1 MFYRTIRILLIAST
15 MLLLIGIAQPL
26 TAQTTSPSSVN
37 VTPAT
42 PAAGS
47 DCDQMLA
54 KTLADLDAKDI
65 QLKSRDEQIVNFKE
79 RLAKQDERFVEVL
92 KILQEY
98 AGLDSKQK
106 KGFWATVKK
115 KLVGFIDE
123 VTEPSTLKEI
133 MLIITLIRAGK

>member
-1 MFYRTIRILLIAST
+1 
-15 MLLLIGIAQPL
+15 
-26 TAQTTSPSSVN
+26 
-37 VTPAT
+37 
-42 PAAGS
+42 
-47 DCDQMLA
+47 MLA

-65 QLKSRDEQIVNFKE
+65 QIKSRDEQIVNFKE
-79 RLAKQDERFVEVL
+79 RLAKQDARFVAVL

-133 MLIITLIRAGK
+133 MLIVTLIRAGK